1 MVTVADI
8 DRWNSEQVREV
19 FHRTQK
25 QIAAC
30 DTMVAQFTNLSVFGQ
45 WSGQTAE
52 AAKTSISGTILDF
65 TDHKEEAAAIANAAK
80 EAADDIDAVKQKLA
94 AIRAD
99 AAAQSL
105 TVSPD
110 GRVDGPLPAGFD
122 SWDTAAQSKYY
133 AIKAQLQEQLDGLLL
148 SAENVD
154 KNLAAAIDGAD
165 GDLPVKD
172 VDPLDGTSSIAR
184 KANQTQVF
192 QDQFGR
198 DPVSANDWR
207 MAEMLDTNTYD
218 PKYKGLDSAVVVKT
232 IDKVP
237 GGGLQRINAFIPRD
251 NVHNIPHLNRG
262 DNRGFDPTAGAED
275 SRVSIYVDYDNG
287 VVVMR
292 QNPSIETRSGAVKV
306 DTPTFG
312 VAQDDERVQVTFEA
326 LDPFAPFHDQK
337 VGDYGASTLG
347 VTVRGTLI
355 TSPLDGAP
363 EVEGQ
368 LSNYPAWEV
377 YNDSPSGITTPM
389 YDYMPDRTDPWGP
402 LRHLPGHHE
411 VP

>member
-1 MVTVADI
+1 MVSFADV

-19 FHRTQK
+19 FHRTNK

-30 DTMVAQFTNLSVFGQ
+30 DTLVARFTTLSLFESWSGETAESARTSVNDTIKDFTN
-45 WSGQTAE
+45 
-52 AAKTSISGTILDF
+52 
-65 TDHKEEAAAIANAAK
+65 HKDQAAAIANAAK
-80 EAADDIDAVKQKLA
+80 VAADDIDSVKRQLA

-99 AAAQSL
+99 AAQHSL
-105 TVSPD
+105 TITSD
-110 GRVDGPLPAGFD
+110 GRVDGPLPANWN
-122 SWDTAAQSKYY
+122 SWDAAARSDYFAAKTD
-133 AIKAQLQEQLDGLLL
+133 LQKRLDDLLM
-148 SAENVD
+148 SAGQVD
-154 KNLAAAIDGAD
+154 KELAAAIDGAD

-172 VDPLDGTSSIAR
+172 VNPLDATSSISR
-184 KANQTQVF
+184 KANQTRAF

-198 DPVSANDWR
+198 APTSANDWR
-207 MAEMLDTNTYD
+207 MAEMLDPNTYD
-218 PKYKGLDSAVVVKT
+218 PKYRGLDSAVVVKH
-232 IDKVP
+232 IDKVA

-251 NVHNIPHLNRG
+251 NVNNVPYQNRG
-262 DNRGFDPTAGAED
+262 DNRGFDPAAGAED

-292 QNPSIETRSGAVKV
+292 QNPSVETHSGAVKV

-326 LDPFAPFHDQK
+326 TDPYAPFFDQK
-337 VGDYGASTLG
+337 VGEYGASALG
-347 VTVRGTLI
+347 FTVRGTLI

-363 EVEGQ
+363 AVEGQ

-377 YNDSPSGITTPM
+377 YNDSPSGVTTPM
-389 YDYMPDRTDPWGP
+389 YEYMPDKSDPWGP
-402 LRHLPGHHE
+402 ARHLPGHHK